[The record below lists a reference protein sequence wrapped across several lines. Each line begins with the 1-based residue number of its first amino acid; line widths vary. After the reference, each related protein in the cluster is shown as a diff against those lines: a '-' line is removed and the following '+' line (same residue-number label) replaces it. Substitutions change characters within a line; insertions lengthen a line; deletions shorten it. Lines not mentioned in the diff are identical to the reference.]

1 MTKIDTLKGCDNN
14 SLNELIKTLLGLMGF
29 KNVRDGKVGI
39 RAEENSTLSVMR
51 HVFILP
57 EDKLSGNVDIEGITN
72 LIDEAMGDD
81 TFNVVTLVSNQH
93 ISVGFQNTLNAAC
106 PAIRINYIGRDE
118 LITVIDAHFPDYWR
132 HDDSALIDYE
142 HKYESLMESENQLR
156 LLHLPSDKFKRLINI
171 FIQPSLIEEVED
183 SQTHRLMRKRVDM
196 KEVIGAGRCSVIS
209 GQPGSGKTT
218 LLYNIGLT
226 LSKENQ
232 TLTKTKKNVPVFISG
247 IDLIN
252 AMKDVKAIVLSKLS
266 TLGGSI
272 DELTEKYEVVL
283 LVDSIDE
290 FEPSQQ
296 KVVIRQLVN
305 LSHRGIRFILTTRGE
320 DRYQEY
326 IERKDASFY
335 DISRFN
341 TEQIRRFVNSF
352 LPDEAKASDLL
363 ESLRENKILERL
375 PITPLTLSLIS
386 ILFDETDYEIPAT
399 VTDIYAKF
407 NDLVVGRAI
416 VSSKIEFIDV
426 NFRERILSMYG
437 YLLME
442 RDEHKP
448 MTYEE
453 FIAHFVFFYQGK
465 SKQIKGGTLEEGLEY
480 IVKNT
485 GILYIKDGKYV
496 CFSHDTYMEYYAAVE
511 FFNFHREDEKELV
524 DKFFDLKWQNVAVFY
539 AGITKD
545 MDDFARDINA
555 KLQTAN
561 RVMEY
566 MSGIQGAGYLV
577 QALYLSD
584 DVVRRDIILSALN
597 LSLDTN
603 EAFKKMATLPKTLF
617 KNYRLPIVQ
626 ALSLIHFYD
635 MFNSLTLKTPL
646 ELSYEVLKS
655 RYEGIIESDNYDKS
669 IIPALGYQLVCI
681 AFTLDSKRI
690 GNDEPLS
697 FLIGQRPLLSDPN
710 VNSLLGVSLEVLGK
724 TKYKELKD
732 QVKKDYHSLQSV
744 TKQLLDE
751 ASYKAR
757 FSALDTIHPYR
768 RVKLFVEGRTDAL
781 ILEHAFITL
790 THGKFPY
797 WNVEMATQNGVT
809 GSTHAVSKAIDAGIN
824 YSETY
829 DFVIGIFDHD
839 NAGLSAFN
847 TLKNDYNVIED
858 GCIKQNKIKDNVY
871 LLCIPIPGEMQQYS
885 QVRQEFNFFEIEHY
899 FGHKYLEEKGMLK
912 QGALKA
918 EGIFEI
924 ADSKKTT
931 FANSVLNEDKPAVFA
946 QFVDLFKKIDQITG
960 VEVEYDEGK
969 AEEEKEKE

>member
-1 MTKIDTLKGCDNN
+1 MTKIEIIKSLDNK
-14 SLNELIKTLLGLMGF
+14 SLIALIKSLLGLIGF
-29 KNVRDGKVGI
+29 QNIRDERGCV
-39 RAEENSTLSVMR
+39 RAEEHSALSEMR
-51 HVFILP
+51 HVFVLP
-57 EDKLSGNVDIEGITN
+57 EEKLSGNVNIESITK
-72 LIDEAMGDD
+72 LIDNAASTE

-93 ISVGFQNTLNAAC
+93 ISTGFQSTLNSVY
-106 PAIRINYIGRDE
+106 PSIRINYIGRDE
-118 LITVIDAHFPDYWR
+118 LITMINAHFPDYWR
-132 HDDSALIDYE
+132 HDDSALVDYE
-142 HKYESLMESENQLR
+142 HQYESLMENENQLK

-183 SQTHRLMRKRVDM
+183 PQTHRLMRKRVDM
-196 KEVIGAGRCSVIS
+196 KELINVGRSAVVS

-232 TLTKTKKNVPVFISG
+232 TLTKEKKNVPVFISA

-252 AMKDVKAIVLSKLS
+252 AMKDVKSIVLSKLS
-266 TLGGSI
+266 SLGDSL
-272 DELTEKYEVVL
+272 DDLTEKYEVIL

-296 KVVIRQLVN
+296 KDVIRQLVN
-305 LSHRGIRFILTTRGE
+305 LSHRKIRFILTTRGE

-326 IERKDASFY
+326 IERKDAAFY
-335 DISRFN
+335 EISRFN
-341 TEQIRRFVNSF
+341 TEQIRRFVNTF

-386 ILFDETDYEIPAT
+386 ILFDETDYEVPAT
-399 VTDIYAKF
+399 VTDIYSKF

-426 NFRERILSMYG
+426 TFRERILSMYG

-442 RDEHKP
+442 REEHKP
-448 MTYEE
+448 LTYNE
-453 FIAHFVFFYQGK
+453 FISYFVEFYKGK
-465 SKQIKGGTLEEGLEY
+465 SKQIKGGSLEEGLEY

-511 FFNFHREDEKELV
+511 FFYFHRGDEQELV

-545 MDDFARDINA
+545 MDDFARSINA
-555 KLQTAN
+555 KLQTAS

-566 MSGIQGAGYLV
+566 ISGIQGAGYLL

-584 DVVRRDIILSALN
+584 DIVRRDVILSALN

-626 ALSLIHFYD
+626 ALSLIHFYE

-646 ELSYEVLKS
+646 ELSYDVLRS
-655 RYEGIIESDNYDKS
+655 RYEGLVASDNYDKS
-669 IIPALGYQLVCI
+669 IIPAIGYQLVCL

-697 FLIGQRPLLSDPN
+697 FLIGQRLLLSDPN
-710 VNSLLGVSLEVLGK
+710 INSLLGISIEVLGK
-724 TKYKELKD
+724 NRYKDLRD
-732 QVKKDYHSLQSV
+732 QVKKDYHSLKGV

-751 ASYKAR
+751 ASPKAR

-781 ILEHAFITL
+781 ILEHAYITL
-790 THGKFPY
+790 THGQFPY

-809 GSTHAVSKAIDAGIN
+809 GSTHAVSKAIEAGIN

-829 DFVIGIFDHD
+829 DYIIGIFDHD
-839 NAGLSAFN
+839 NAGLTAYNS
-847 TLKNDYNVIED
+847 LKKDYDEIDE
-858 GCIKQNKIKDNVY
+858 GCIKRNKIKNNVF
-871 LLCIPIPGEMQQYS
+871 LLCIPIPGEMQQYL
-885 QVRQEFNFFEIEHY
+885 QTRQEFNFFEIEHY
-899 FGHKYLEEKGMLK
+899 FGHKYLADKGLIKNEVLK
-912 QGALKA
+912 G
-918 EGIFEI
+918 ENVFDIS
-924 ADSKKTT
+924 DSKKTS
-931 FANSVLNEDKPAVFA
+931 FANSVLNEDAPVVFA
-946 QFVDLFKKIDQITG
+946 QFVDLFKKIDKITG
-960 VEVEYDEGK
+960 VDIYYDEGNVVTN
-969 AEEEKEKE
+969 KE